1 MRLATHDQASRR
13 QPGDSSIS
21 SLRED
26 AHRLIMRVLA
36 AGGRRADA
44 LKHYEDLA
52 ALLKSELTVEP
63 DPTTR
68 ALAAELRKVASG
80 TTGT

>member
-1 MRLATHDQASRR
+1 MVKLGEQELEAGNHEHALSAANRAIA
-13 QPGDSSIS
+13 IS

-44 LKHYEDLA
+44 LKHYEDFD
-52 ALLKSELTVEP
+52 S
-63 DPTTR
+63 
-68 ALAAELRKVASG
+68 AAEA
-80 TTGT
+80 